1 MWAIYWRFFLAV
13 IVVFLLT
20 VSAVNFLPILQS
32 VPNPRYHPS
41 VFWLVASSIAMA
53 SSQLTSQGLIFA
65 FFGKRMQRS
74 PVFWGRLSF
83 YFFGLF
89 ASLAAL
95 ALFAQAVL
103 SPTIWAAYKLY
114 FQPVVL
120 ILGPLV
126 AGGFVLHQ
134 VKHNKPL

>member
-1 MWAIYWRFFLAV
+1 MWAIYWRFLLAV
-13 IVVFLLT
+13 IIVFLLT

-41 VFWLVASSIAMA
+41 VFWLVASAIAMA
-53 SSQLTSQGLIFA
+53 SSQLTSQGLIFV
-65 FFGKRMQRS
+65 FFGKRMQMS
-74 PVFWGRLSF
+74 PVFWGRLTS

-103 SPTIWAAYKLY
+103 PPTFWGAYKLY
-114 FQPVVL
+114 FQPIVL
-120 ILGPLV
+120 ILAPLV
-126 AGGFVLHQ
+126 AGSFVLHQ
-134 VKHNKPL
+134 VKHNNLM

>member
-1 MWAIYWRFFLAV
+1 MWAIYWRFLLAV
-13 IVVFLLT
+13 IIVILLT

-32 VPNPRYHPS
+32 VPNPRFHPS

-53 SSQLTSQGLIFA
+53 SSKLNSQGLIFA
-65 FFGKRMQRS
+65 FFGKRMQMS
-74 PVFWGRLSF
+74 TVFWGRLSR

-103 SPTIWAAYKLY
+103 NPTFWAAYKLI
-114 FQPVVL
+114 FQPIVL

-126 AGGFVLHQ
+126 TGSFLLHQ
-134 VKHNKPL
+134 VKHNNLL